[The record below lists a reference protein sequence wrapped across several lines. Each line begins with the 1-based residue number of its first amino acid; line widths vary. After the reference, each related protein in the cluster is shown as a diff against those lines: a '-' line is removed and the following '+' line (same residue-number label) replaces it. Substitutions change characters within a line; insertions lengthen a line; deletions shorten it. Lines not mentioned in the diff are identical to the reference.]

1 MRWWAIAMTG
11 IEASTS
17 PPPLPRWFGPRASPD
32 DPAVSALIARVA
44 RGAGWADIGGGFN
57 LNVRIDAEPPVVL
70 RVHRP
75 WVRRGRV
82 AGLRRLRERLQRTQV
97 RVARPIRISGC
108 DLLRVADRW
117 AEIEEFIDHVQPRA
131 DEDSYV
137 RLFEE
142 LGRVHA
148 ALKAVWEPSPP
159 EPLDDHRT
167 FGQLRYSV
175 GFTRRRLGPRSEP
188 VVHRMRQ
195 LTGELSKLRKEVEL
209 PCTPIHGD
217 YKLGNAGE
225 LSDGSWATFD
235 LDFARV
241 RERLY
246 DIAASLHHVAQRA
259 ELLEPRRLLDA
270 YEGTAPEPLTRDE
283 HRWLPGAVALIPLH
297 WAATAGLV
305 GDGIHEAESAMTAA
319 EAWWSRR
326 LNSRR
331 SPAAALGTGVLG
343 RAPTPL
349 KRLACRANRYR
360 SDLKCPGTTA
370 TRAVCPRHNASEIPR
385 CVVQHVPVPF
395 VDTPLTSNVREAV
408 ERDWSTNLNGPAV
421 RLYGGEESAAFRVGD
436 VGRRLGRAR
445 APWACCARGVPRSP
459 WPWRWQLI
467 GTSRWCPVDGEIPPN
482 GSASTRRTRPAGRPR
497 HRGRTQTLTL
507 VLVLVLPHLLW
518 HCASAMARTQR
529 ASWGKSGGRP
539 SDPPG
544 DGR

>member
-1 MRWWAIAMTG
+1 MTPERQSFASVTSPNVSPPGCRGENTPERAIGISTALLSVRVAIEGLTARYDASQIGTCVARSTRVEEDGFARRALRRVHWWAIAMTG

-17 PPPLPRWFGPRASPD
+17 PPALPRWFGPRASPD
-32 DPAVSALIARVA
+32 DPAVSALIDRVA

-57 LNVRIDAEPPVVL
+57 LNLRIDAEPPVVL
-70 RVHRP
+70 QVHRP

-97 RVARPIRISGC
+97 RVARPIPISGC

-117 AEIEEFIDHVQPRA
+117 AELEEFIDHVQPRA

-142 LGRVHA
+142 LGRVHT

-195 LTGELSKLRKEVEL
+195 LTGELSELRKEVEL

-225 LSDGSWATFD
+225 LSDGSWVTFD
-235 LDFARV
+235 PDFARV

-246 DIAASLHHVAQRA
+246 DIAASLHHVAQGG

-326 LNSRR
+326 AELS
-331 SPAAALGTGVLG
+331 S
-343 RAPTPL
+343 
-349 KRLACRANRYR
+349 
-360 SDLKCPGTTA
+360 
-370 TRAVCPRHNASEIPR
+370 
-385 CVVQHVPVPF
+385 
-395 VDTPLTSNVREAV
+395 
-408 ERDWSTNLNGPAV
+408 
-421 RLYGGEESAAFRVGD
+421 
-436 VGRRLGRAR
+436 
-445 APWACCARGVPRSP
+445 
-459 WPWRWQLI
+459 
-467 GTSRWCPVDGEIPPN
+467 
-482 GSASTRRTRPAGRPR
+482 
-497 HRGRTQTLTL
+497 
-507 VLVLVLPHLLW
+507 
-518 HCASAMARTQR
+518 
-529 ASWGKSGGRP
+529 
-539 SDPPG
+539 
-544 DGR
+544 

>member
-1 MRWWAIAMTG
+1 MTG

-17 PPPLPRWFGPRASPD
+17 HPALPRWFGPRASPD
-32 DPAVSALIARVA
+32 DPAVSALIDRVA
-44 RGAGWADIGGGFN
+44 RGAGWAEIGGGFN
-57 LNVRIDAEPPVVL
+57 LNLRIDAEPPVVL

-97 RVARPIRISGC
+97 RVAQPIPISGG

-117 AEIEEFIDHVQPRA
+117 AELEEFIDHVQPRA

-142 LGRVHA
+142 LGRIHT
-148 ALKAVWEPSPP
+148 ALQAVWEPGLP

-167 FGQLRYSV
+167 LGQLRYSV

-188 VVHRMRQ
+188 VVRRMRQ

-217 YKLGNAGE
+217 YKLGNVGE

-246 DIAASLHHVAQRA
+246 DIAGSLNHVAQSGPDGVGPPL

-270 YEGTAPEPLTRDE
+270 YESTAPEPLTRDE
-283 HRWLPGAVALIPLH
+283 HRWLPGALALVPLH

-326 LNSRR
+326 AELS
-331 SPAAALGTGVLG
+331 S
-343 RAPTPL
+343 
-349 KRLACRANRYR
+349 
-360 SDLKCPGTTA
+360 
-370 TRAVCPRHNASEIPR
+370 
-385 CVVQHVPVPF
+385 
-395 VDTPLTSNVREAV
+395 
-408 ERDWSTNLNGPAV
+408 
-421 RLYGGEESAAFRVGD
+421 
-436 VGRRLGRAR
+436 
-445 APWACCARGVPRSP
+445 
-459 WPWRWQLI
+459 
-467 GTSRWCPVDGEIPPN
+467 
-482 GSASTRRTRPAGRPR
+482 
-497 HRGRTQTLTL
+497 
-507 VLVLVLPHLLW
+507 
-518 HCASAMARTQR
+518 
-529 ASWGKSGGRP
+529 
-539 SDPPG
+539 
-544 DGR
+544 